1 MITTLNASFV
11 EWFQQ
16 YGAMVIIFV
25 LIIAAFVLMM
35 VFQNKKR
42 KKQEKEAKDLI
53 DAVKPGN
60 KVKTIGGVCGIVVEV
75 DAEENTFVLETGSVE
90 TGKSYIKFD
99 KQAIFDTD
107 AAPEP
112 APAAEDAEQ
121 PAEAGETPAGADAAD
136 LADRRGSGE
145 KAGRDRK
152 VRRRARRRT
161 RKRTARRTARGRERG
176 NAGGSRAGD
185 KGKQQLIN
193 NKRKYLRI

>member
-75 DAEENTFVLETGSVE
+75 DAEENTFVLETGSV
-90 TGKSYIKFD
+90 TAGKSYVKFD
-99 KQAIFDTD
+99 RQAIWQTD
-107 AAPEP
+107 AVVEKKQEETEKSEEE
-112 APAAEDAEQ
+112 PAAEPVSEQ
-121 PAEAGETPAGADAAD
+121 PAAQPAEENAETQAEAVQETK
-136 LADRRGSGE
+136 E
-145 KAGRDRK
+145 
-152 VRRRARRRT
+152 
-161 RKRTARRTARGRERG
+161 
-176 NAGGSRAGD
+176 
-185 KGKQQLIN
+185 N
-193 NKRKYLRI
+193 NN